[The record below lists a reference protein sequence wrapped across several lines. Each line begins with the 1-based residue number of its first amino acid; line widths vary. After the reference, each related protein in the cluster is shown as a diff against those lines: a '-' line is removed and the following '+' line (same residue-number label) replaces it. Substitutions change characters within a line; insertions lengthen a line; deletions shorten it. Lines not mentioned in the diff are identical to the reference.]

1 MAPDNLSLAGKVA
14 VVTGSGRESG
24 IGACIAATLARNGA
38 LVTIN
43 YISDASA
50 SRAADVAETICRQG
64 GRAAVVKADISTP
77 EGAKVLIDETLLAFG
92 VDHID
97 ILGE

>member
-64 GRAAVVKADISTP
+64 GRAAVVKADISTS